1 MEMYWLN
8 NIQRNKLNKIL
19 TDNTS
24 GSSGIVNLINTFLRG
39 NVNHPEIIKDSIL
52 ILKTHLSHFAAV
64 NTYLKRIKNIIK
76 LDDQQMMNDFLTSFA
91 DSEKNQFE
99 IIFNKLNN
107 KTKHINSV
115 ITLSKSGT
123 LKEVFKLWKQKNKN
137 LKVVI
142 SESRLMNEGKL
153 FAKELL
159 NLGIKVELI
168 SDAMTALYV
177 PKIDAAI
184 IGADEILKN
193 GNVINKVGSIS
204 LALLC
209 KENKKSFYVLT
220 TKSKFSEHTKFS
232 VKKADPSRLWNYKSK
247 GLTVSNI
254 YFEEIENKLITKIIT
269 D

>member
-1 MEMYWLN
+1 MCWLN
-8 NIQRNKLNKIL
+8 NIQRDKLNKIL

-24 GSSGIVNLINTFLRG
+24 GSSEVVNKINTFFRG
-39 NVNHPEIIKDSIL
+39 NVNHLEVIEESIP
-52 ILKTHLSHFAAV
+52 ILKSNLSHFAAV

-76 LDDQQMMNDFLTSFA
+76 LDDQQIMNDFLTSFA
-91 DSEKNQFE
+91 DAEKDKYR
-99 IIFNKLNN
+99 IIFNKLVKN
-107 KTKHINSV
+107 TKHINSI
-115 ITLSKSGT
+115 ITISKSGT

-142 SESRLMNEGKL
+142 CESRPENEGKL

-159 NLGIKVELI
+159 NFGIKVELI

-177 PKIDAAI
+177 PKIDAAL
-184 IGADEILKN
+184 IGADEMLKN
-193 GNVINKVGSIS
+193 GNVLNKVGSKA

-209 KENKKSFYVLT
+209 KENKKPFFVVT
-220 TKSKFSEHTKFS
+220 TQSKFTRRTKFIAQ
-232 VKKADPSRLWNYKSK
+232 KADPAKLWNYKSE

-254 YFEEIENKLITKIIT
+254 YFEEIERKLITEIIT

>member
-1 MEMYWLN
+1 MYWLN

-24 GSSGIVNLINTFLRG
+24 GSSEIVNKINTFFRSNIHHLD
-39 NVNHPEIIKDSIL
+39 IIEESIP
-52 ILKTHLSHFAAV
+52 ILKNHLTHFAAV
-64 NTYLKRIKNIIK
+64 NTYLKNINKNIKADDREK
-76 LDDQQMMNDFLTSFA
+76 LNDFITSFSDA
-91 DSEKNQFE
+91 EKNRYE
-99 IIFNKLNN
+99 IIFNKLYK
-107 KTKHINSV
+107 KTKRFNSI
-115 ITLSKSGT
+115 ITISKSGI

-142 SESRLMNEGKL
+142 CESRPKNEGKL

-159 NLGIKVELI
+159 NFSIKVELI
-168 SDAMTALYV
+168 SDAMAAFYV
-177 PKIDAAI
+177 PQVDAAL

-193 GNVINKVGSIS
+193 NNVINKVGSKA

-209 KENKKSFYVLT
+209 KENKKPFYVVT
-220 TKSKFSEHTKFS
+220 TKSKVSGRTKFA
-232 VKKADPSRLWNYKSK
+232 VKKADPSKIWDYKSG

-254 YFEEIENKLITKIIT
+254 YFEEIEKKLVTEIIT

>member
-24 GSSGIVNLINTFLRG
+24 GSSEIVNKINTFFRG
-39 NVNHPEIIKDSIL
+39 NVNHLEIIEDSIP
-52 ILKTHLSHFAAV
+52 ILKTHLSHFVAV
-64 NTYLKRIKNIIK
+64 NTHLKRINNIIK
-76 LDDQQMMNDFLTSFA
+76 LNDQQMMNDFLTSFA
-91 DSEKNQFE
+91 NKEKNQFE
-99 IIFNKLNN
+99 IIFNNLIK

-115 ITLSKSGT
+115 ITISKSGT
-123 LKEVFKLWKQKNKN
+123 LKEVFKLWRQRNKN

-142 SESRLMNEGKL
+142 SESRPMNEGKL

-177 PKIDAAI
+177 PKIDAAL

-193 GNVINKVGSIS
+193 GNVINKVGSKA

-209 KENKKSFYVLT
+209 RENKKPFYVVSLNS
-220 TKSKFSEHTKFS
+220 KLSRRKKFSTQKT
-232 VKKADPSRLWNYKSK
+232 DPFELWNYESD

-254 YFEEIENKLITKIIT
+254 YFEEIEKKLVTEIIT
-269 D
+269 N